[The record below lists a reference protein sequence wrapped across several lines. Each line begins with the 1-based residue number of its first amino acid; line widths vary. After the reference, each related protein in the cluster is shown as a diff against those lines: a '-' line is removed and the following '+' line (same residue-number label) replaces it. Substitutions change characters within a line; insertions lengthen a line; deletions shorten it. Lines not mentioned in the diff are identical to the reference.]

1 MKKLILF
8 FALVFSTF
16 ALAQNKEFVKK
27 YEQFYTLKD
36 GKLSHY
42 QYPSTVRY
50 NYKDSNLILIE
61 SNQRS
66 MLLTI
71 TDSEAEIKQ
80 ESGNKWLEFNVKTE
94 DGKTMKFGIFENEIM
109 GCMITDG
116 VTILGLNNIK
126 R

>member
-16 ALAQNKEFVKK
+16 AFSQNKEFVKK

-36 GKLSHY
+36 GKLNHY
-42 QYPSTVRY
+42 QYSSVVHY
-50 NYKDSNLILIE
+50 NYKDSNLILIR
-61 SNQRS
+61 SNERDL
-66 MLLTI
+66 LLTI
-71 TDSEAEIKQ
+71 TDSKGETKE
-80 ESGNKWLEFNVKTE
+80 EGGDRWLEFYVSTE
-94 DGKTMKFGIFENEIM
+94 DGKTMKFGVFENEIM

-116 VTILGLNNIK
+116 VMILGLNNIK